1 MHHLASRRQQYEN
14 EAKQSAMN
22 RVNVASIKQSNES
35 MAVMKELMTQ
45 QAVLYPNCTE
55 NLDRARDKLNL
66 AMQERKIYEKLR
78 EKAFEEFKQE
88 LNAQEKKEIDELV
101 SFNYNDNNMETG
113 E

>member
-1 MHHLASRRQQYEN
+1 
-14 EAKQSAMN
+14 MN
-22 RVNVASIKQSNES
+22 RVNIASIKQSNES
-35 MAVMKELMTQ
+35 MAVMKELIGSP
-45 QAVLYPNCTE
+45 AGCPYPKLHRKILT
-55 NLDRARDKLNL
+55 RARDKLNL